1 MSLRLNFFHLCT
13 RVITEGSDLDMASSD
28 VDSLFTNIPS
38 DETIDICVNKL
49 FQNPENLVNKISKNY
64 FRDLLKKSFTKQV
77 LNSGG

>member
-1 MSLRLNFFHLCT
+1 
-13 RVITEGSDLDMASSD
+13 MASSD

-64 FRDLLKKSFTKQV
+64 FFDLLNKITKKNHFLHLKTSFRFKWIV
-77 LNSGG
+77 LLWSPL